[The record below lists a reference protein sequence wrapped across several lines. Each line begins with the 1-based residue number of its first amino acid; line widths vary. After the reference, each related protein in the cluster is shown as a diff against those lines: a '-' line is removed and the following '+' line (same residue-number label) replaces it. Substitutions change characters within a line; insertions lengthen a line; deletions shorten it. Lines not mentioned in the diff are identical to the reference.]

1 MAQRQRRHSSFI
13 LDALMVV
20 EVDVFVDEIIG
31 FIECFWFM
39 SVNTL
44 CFQDRKEVF
53 CHCIVIGIAL
63 T

>member
-20 EVDVFVDEIIG
+20 EVNVSVDQIIG
-31 FIECFWFM
+31 FFHCLGF
-39 SVNTL
+39 VPVDAL
-44 CFQDRKEVF
+44 CFQDREEIVS
-53 CHCIVIGIAL
+53 HRIVIRVPL